1 MLNPEHNR
9 LVCETGSGTPMGEV
23 MRRYWQPVG
32 VTDDLKPGGKPKA
45 IKVMGEEL
53 VLFRDDRGKPALL
66 GLHCSHR
73 LTSLAY
79 GRVEDGGIR
88 CPFHGWLYDASGRCL
103 EQPAE
108 PEPFCQRV
116 RHLSYPCEESG
127 GLVFAYMGPA
137 DKKPLLPRY
146 EVLAREDG
154 TRKVNCYTINSN
166 YLQNLEGAVDTVH
179 SAYLHRDD
187 WSQVKHLLWSMPK
200 PEVVFLETAYGIWQK
215 TQQPDANKG
224 YVRPLYTYFIMPAGF
239 GRLQESRLDPKN
251 SQIQKHQSWYVP
263 IDDTKTAR
271 FEVGFA
277 PLKRG
282 GKPYE
287 WPSGNPYKPPGPEN
301 DYYRNYEGVDT
312 ISGIPTR
319 TAASGVKQFVVQDSM
334 VNESQG
340 VIVDRAQEHLG
351 THDKVLT
358 AIRLML
364 FLAIEEVRKGRDPK
378 HIIREAETNGIV
390 YISGTED
397 DEIS

>member
-1 MLNPEHNR
+1 
-9 LVCETGSGTPMGEV
+9 
-23 MRRYWQPVG
+23 
-32 VTDDLKPGGKPKA
+32 
-45 IKVMGEEL
+45 
-53 VLFRDDRGKPALL
+53 
-66 GLHCSHR
+66 
-73 LTSLAY
+73 
-79 GRVEDGGIR
+79 
-88 CPFHGWLYDASGRCL
+88 
-103 EQPAE
+103 
-108 PEPFCQRV
+108 
-116 RHLSYPCEESG
+116 
-127 GLVFAYMGPA
+127 
-137 DKKPLLPRY
+137 
-146 EVLAREDG
+146 
-154 TRKVNCYTINSN
+154 
-166 YLQNLEGAVDTVH
+166 
-179 SAYLHRDD
+179 
-187 WSQVKHLLWSMPK
+187 
-200 PEVVFLETAYGIWQK
+200 
-215 TQQPDANKG
+215 
-224 YVRPLYTYFIMPAGF
+224 MPAGF

-263 IDDTKTAR
+263 IDNMKTAR

-364 FLAIEEVRKGRDPK
+364 LLAIEEVRKGRDPK
-378 HIIREAETNGIV
+378 HIIRKAETNGIV
-390 YISGTED
+390 YIRGAEG
-397 DEIS
+397 DEIA